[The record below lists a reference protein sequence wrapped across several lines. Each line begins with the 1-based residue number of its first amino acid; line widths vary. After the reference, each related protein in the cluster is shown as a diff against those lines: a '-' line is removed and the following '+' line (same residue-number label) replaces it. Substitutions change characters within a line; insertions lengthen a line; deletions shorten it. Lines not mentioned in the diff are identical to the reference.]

1 MRKDL
6 WEFAHKLESAFST
19 AKATF
24 WVSPLKRAKAARALG
39 EPALKGGPM
48 RLAFGEVQTRS
59 PLKRAVDGVNVN
71 CSLHADSRRLSA
83 LIASRMAI
91 VVCMQTRRR
100 LSALI
105 ASQWT
110 LPLQPASAG
119 FLSGPERAG
128 RIAPPFTAGNRRRQ
142 LFL

>member
-1 MRKDL
+1 VRKDL

-59 PLKRAVDGVNVN
+59 PLKRAVDAVNGN
-71 CSLHADSRRLSA
+71 CSLHADPPPVIRVDSIQKGNCSSHADPPPVIRVDS
-83 LIASRMAI
+83 I
-91 VVCMQTRRR
+91 
-100 LSALI
+100 
-105 ASQWT
+105 QWT
-110 LPLQPASAG
+110 LPL
-119 FLSGPERAG
+119 
-128 RIAPPFTAGNRRRQ
+128 
-142 LFL
+142 